1 MQITAILPLF
11 LACANALLIPSLS
24 GADTSSYISKATKE
38 TAISQPQYKATSF
51 GYYPRDNET
60 VSIDDNDNIPVEDN
74 DPQQYIVVFEHG
86 HSKGEYNAHN
96 DWISDQF
103 SASKKRGDLENLPS
117 NVSDEVTFYN
127 LLNFKGYTAYLPPTL
142 LEAIQSDPLVAFVEE
157 DSVVESHAIRAQYDA
172 PWGLARVSQ
181 RYNSGSSRYI
191 YDSEGG
197 KGVTAY
203 VLDTGIKVEHPD
215 FEGRASWGISVP
227 QPYTQIDEKGHGSHV
242 AGTIGGK
249 TYGIAK
255 KVNLVA
261 VRVFG
266 EDGKAKVSDIIK
278 GLQYSVK
285 DHQAKVSAKQ
295 KGYKGATINMSLGGV
310 ISDALDLAVNA
321 VTNAGVHVIV
331 SAGNDDENA
340 CNYSP
345 SRSGGAITVG
355 SVDIND
361 RKAKSSNW
369 GECVDINA
377 PGVEILSVG
386 IDLDTAIKSGTSM
399 AAPHVN
405 GLVAYFLSL
414 QPGIRSEFSAGN
426 LVTPAEMR
434 KRIVRYGTRR
444 VLSGLTGNS
453 PNILAFNGAGRD
465 VSEFWSL

>member
-1 MQITAILPLF
+1 M
-11 LACANALLIPSLS
+11 
-24 GADTSSYISKATKE
+24 
-38 TAISQPQYKATSF
+38 
-51 GYYPRDNET
+51 
-60 VSIDDNDNIPVEDN
+60 
-74 DPQQYIVVFEHG
+74 
-86 HSKGEYNAHN
+86 
-96 DWISDQF
+96 
-103 SASKKRGDLENLPS
+103 
-117 NVSDEVTFYN
+117 
-127 LLNFKGYTAYLPPTL
+127 
-142 LEAIQSDPLVAFVEE
+142 AFVEE
-157 DSVVESHAIRAQYDA
+157 DSVVESHAIRTQYNA

-191 YDSEGG
+191 YDTEGG

-215 FEGRASWGISVP
+215 FEGRASWGISIP

-255 KVNLVA
+255 KVNLIA

-266 EDGKAKVSDIIK
+266 EDGKGKVSDIIR

-295 KGYKGATINMSLGGV
+295 KGYKGATINMSLGGI

-345 SRSGGAITVG
+345 SRFGGSITVG
-355 SVDIND
+355 SVDKGD

-369 GECVDINA
+369 GECVDIYA
-377 PGVEILSVG
+377 PGEEILSVG

-426 LVTPAEMR
+426 LVTPEEMR

-444 VLSGLTGNS
+444 VLSGLTGYS

-465 VSEFWSL
+465 VSELWSL